1 MDIELCP
8 PWFPTLLWHIFK
20 KKDWVNYPPV
30 DGPTREM
37 LVALSAFHMSY
48 AAGEAGIEVR
58 RTAAGNMVDA
68 ATQLLELGSE
78 FTRAEV

>member
-1 MDIELCP
+1 VDTELCP
-8 PWFPTLLWHIFK
+8 PWFPSLLWHILR

-30 DGPTREM
+30 DEPTRDI

-58 RTAAGNMVDA
+58 RTAAADMVNA
-68 ATQLLELGSE
+68 STRLLELGTE
-78 FTRAEV
+78 FIPAGA